1 MRHTFVR
8 PLSLLA
14 TVLAVAACSDA
25 SPIAGPDAMSAGA
38 YTLEA
43 RNAASE
49 PTSPLASHAQLLVC
63 PSTVAYTA
71 SAVIG
76 REGGSLS
83 IGGATMTVPQKA
95 VNRPT
100 LFTMTVPASQYVEVE
115 IVAEDK
121 PHFNFDKRVSITLDY
136 SRCGADADGKPLTAW
151 HIDPSSKRLLQ
162 QMPGRKDRQDDN
174 VTFGT
179 DHLSGYALAW

>member
-14 TVLAVAACSDA
+14 TVLAFTACSDA
-25 SPIAGPDAMSAGA
+25 SPIAGPDAMSASA
-38 YTLEA
+38 YTLDARRAGAEA
-43 RNAASE
+43 A
-49 PTSPLASHAQLLVC
+49 SPLASNAQLLVC
-63 PSTVAYTA
+63 PSTEAYTA
-71 SAVIG
+71 SAIIG

-83 IGGATMTVPQKA
+83 VGGATMTLPQKA

-136 SRCGADADGKPLTAW
+136 SRCGAEADDKPLTAW
-151 HIDPSSKRLLQ
+151 HIDPASKRLLD
-162 QMPGRKDRQDDN
+162 QMPGRKDRRDN
-174 VTFGT
+174 SVSFGT

>member
-1 MRHTFVR
+1 MIHTFVR
-8 PLSLLA
+8 PLALA
-14 TVLAVAACSDA
+14 ATLFAVAACSGA
-25 SPIAGPDAMSAGA
+25 SPISGPEASSTLA
-38 YTLEA
+38 YTVDA
-43 RNAASE
+43 RRADDASS
-49 PTSPLASHAQLLVC
+49 SPLASNAQLLVC
-63 PSTVAYTA
+63 PSTDTFTA

-83 IGGATMTVPQKA
+83 VGGATMTLPQRA

-115 IVAEDK
+115 IVAENR

-136 SRCGADADGKPLTAW
+136 KRCGADADEKPLSAW
-151 HIDPSSKRLLQ
+151 HIDPASKRLIE
-162 QMPGRKDRQDDN
+162 QMPGRRDRRSN
-174 VTFGT
+174 SVSFGT

>member
-1 MRHTFVR
+1 MRNTFVR
-8 PLSLLA
+8 STSLLA
-14 TVLAVAACSDA
+14 TVLAFTACSDA
-25 SPIAGPDAMSAGA
+25 SPITGPDAMSAGA
-38 YTLEA
+38 YAIDA
-43 RNAASE
+43 RRAETAAG
-49 PTSPLASHAQLLVC
+49 SPLTSHAQLLVC
-63 PSTVAYTA
+63 PSTQSFTA

-83 IGGATMTVPQKA
+83 VGGATMTLPQKA

-115 IVAEDK
+115 IVAEDR

-136 SRCGADADGKPLTAW
+136 SRCGAEADEKPLTAW
-151 HIDPSSKRLLQ
+151 HIDPRSKDLLE
-162 QMPGRKDRQDDN
+162 QMPGRKDRRDN
-174 VTFGT
+174 NVSFGT